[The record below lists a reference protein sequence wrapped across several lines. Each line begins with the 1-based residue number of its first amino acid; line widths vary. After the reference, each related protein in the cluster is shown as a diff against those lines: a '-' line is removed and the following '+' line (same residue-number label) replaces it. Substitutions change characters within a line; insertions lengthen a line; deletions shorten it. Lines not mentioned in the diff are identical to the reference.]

1 MVSYKI
7 TNLPRNVKV
16 VFLPTNKT
24 YCQQSLHQ
32 AVIATLK
39 AYYLVHTSVK
49 LTHVANGKNKPSIS
63 DFSDTFNVMH
73 ITDITVQ
80 TCC

>member
-7 TNLPRNVKV
+7 TDLPKNVKV

-39 AYYLVHTSVK
+39 TYLVHTSVK
-49 LTHVANGKNKPSIS
+49 LTDAPNSKNKPSIS
-63 DFSDTFNVMH
+63 DFWEALNVTHM
-73 ITDITVQ
+73 TDITIQ
-80 TCC
+80 T

>member
-7 TNLPRNVKV
+7 TDLPNNVKV

-24 YCQQSLHQ
+24 YCQQLLHQ
-32 AVIATLK
+32 AVTATFK
-39 AYYLVHTSVK
+39 VYYLVHTSVK
-49 LTHVANGKNKPSIS
+49 LTDAPNDDKPSIS
-63 DFSDTFNVMH
+63 DFSEAFSVMH

-80 TCC
+80 T

>member
-7 TNLPRNVKV
+7 TDLPKNVKV

-32 AVIATLK
+32 AVIASLK

-49 LTHVANGKNKPSIS
+49 LADAPNGKNKPCIS
-63 DFSDTFNVMH
+63 DFWEAFNVTH

-80 TCC
+80 T

>member
-7 TNLPRNVKV
+7 TDLPKNVKV
-16 VFLPTNKT
+16 VFLPANKT

-49 LTHVANGKNKPSIS
+49 LTDAPNG
-63 DFSDTFNVMH
+63 DLWEAFNVMH
-73 ITDITVQ
+73 ITDISVQ
-80 TCC
+80 T